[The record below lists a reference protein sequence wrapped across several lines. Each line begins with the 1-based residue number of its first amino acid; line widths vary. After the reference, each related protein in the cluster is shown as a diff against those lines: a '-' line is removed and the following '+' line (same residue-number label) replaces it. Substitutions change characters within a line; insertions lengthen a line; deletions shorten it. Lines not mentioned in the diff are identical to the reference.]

1 MGMRAVIKLIKL
13 NFKLALLFG
22 MLFGAFSFL
31 FLVTTQK
38 NFCSSADVLISQN
51 QLGTDY
57 YSLSQSA
64 NYLTNILTQSMYSEK
79 FLDEVEAKSNFPTTF
94 LSNNKV
100 QQIKKWQKII
110 QIKNNSH
117 LGIMYIKVFGNTQYQ
132 TKKLSEAVLDILVNH
147 NSFFLGQDHNITVRV
162 LSGPIVEKNPSFLQ
176 IVITSISG
184 FIVGILFFLFFL
196 IYREEYKKQENGQI
210 EFIQKKTID
219 EDSYTNNIYPIEKDQ
234 TIKENQEDNYLSAD
248 SEYWKKRLED
258 NQNKF

>member
-1 MGMRAVIKLIKL
+1 MNIRSLIKLIRIY
-13 NFKLALLFG
+13 FKLALLAG
-22 MLFGAFSFL
+22 LLVGAFSFL

-38 NFCSSADVLISQN
+38 NFRSNTDVLISQN
-51 QLGTDY
+51 QSGTDY

-79 FLDEVEAKSNFPTTF
+79 FLDEVEAKSNNSVTF
-94 LSNNKV
+94 LNGSKAEK
-100 QQIKKWQKII
+100 IKTWQKII

-117 LGIMYIKVFGNTQYQ
+117 LGIMHIKVFGNTQYQ
-132 TKKLSEAVLDILVNH
+132 TKKLSEAVLNVLVNH

-184 FIVGILFFLFFL
+184 FIVGILLFLFFL

-210 EFIQKKTID
+210 KFIQKKTID

-248 SEYWKKRLED
+248 SEYWKKRLNND
-258 NQNKF
+258 RN